1 MMTYYNANIFTPG
14 GWVQGGFRTE
24 NGIFTAV
31 LPGLN
36 DGDHDLQGA
45 KVIPGLV
52 DIHTHGCAGEDFSDG
67 SLDGLHKMAASYA
80 RGGVTGFAP
89 TTMTLP
95 YSALDNAFRNAKAF
109 LDAAPEGCSRIAG
122 IHMEGP
128 FLSEKK
134 KGAQNAEYLRAPDFE
149 AFRLLYEGCGELI
162 RIVDVAPELPEA
174 AEFTAKASGLCTVSA
189 AHTDADYETACAVFD
204 AGASHVTHLFNA
216 MPPVHHRKP
225 GVIGA
230 ASERDCVTAELICD
244 GLHVHPSAVRMAFR
258 LFPGRICLVSD
269 SLRCCGMPDG
279 EYELG
284 GQRVFLSGGVARLA
298 DGTIAGAAT
307 GLFEDM
313 RNAIRFGIP
322 EEDAIRAATII
333 PARVIG
339 AADSIGSIEA
349 GKHAD
354 FLVCGEDLSLRQ
366 VYIGGKAVGQNDC

>member
-1 MMTYYNANIFTPG
+1 MTYYNASIFTPD
-14 GWVQGGFRTE
+14 GWVQGGFRIE
-24 NGIFTAV
+24 NGRFTAV
-31 LPGLN
+31 LPGLSA
-36 DGDHDLQGA
+36 GDTDLHGA

-67 SLDGLHKMAASYA
+67 RYDGLQTMAAAYA
-80 RGGVTGFAP
+80 RSGVTSFVP
-89 TTMTLP
+89 TSMTLP
-95 YSALDNAFRNAKAF
+95 YSALDLAFRTARAF
-109 LDAAPEGCSRIAG
+109 LDSSPAGCARIAG

-128 FLSEKK
+128 FLSENK
-134 KGAQNAEYLRAPDFE
+134 KGAQNAEFLRTPDFE
-149 AFRLLYEGCGELI
+149 AFRLLYEGCDGLI
-162 RIVDVAPELPEA
+162 RIVDVAPELPGA
-174 AEFTAKASGLCTVSA
+174 AEFAAKAANLCTVSA
-189 AHTDADYETACAVFD
+189 AHTDADYETACAVFE
-204 AGASHVTHLFNA
+204 AGVSHVTHLFNA

-230 ASERDCVTAELICD
+230 SCEREGITAELICD

-258 LFPGRICLVSD
+258 LFPGRICLISD

-284 GQRVFLSGGVARLA
+284 GQQVFLSGGVAKLA
-298 DGTIAGAAT
+298 DGTIAGAAS

-313 RNAIRFGIP
+313 RNAILFGIP
-322 EEDAIRAATII
+322 EEEAIRAATIT

-349 GKHAD
+349 GKFAD

-366 VYIGGKAVGQNDC
+366 VFIGGRAVT